1 VAAQTRA
8 FLFSDLRG
16 YSAYTEAHG
25 DHDARELL
33 HAYRGAVREVIAS
46 FDGSE
51 IRTEGDSFY
60 VVFAS
65 VSNAVQAGLGIAAAA
80 DRVSTEQPARPVR
93 VGVGIHAGEV
103 EDSDEGIVSSAVN
116 IAARICALAEAGEV
130 LVSDTVRSL
139 TRGYLDVGFVAR
151 GDRRLKGIAEPI
163 RLYRVTGSPA
173 DGIPRGG
180 GRPTRRW
187 PMVSIVGIGAGI
199 VLAAAAVIAGTLMN
213 ESVARSSGSASPGAG
228 SSNLTLPSASLAAS
242 VAGSGDSGFTAEE
255 RALIDRLP
263 SAVTTAC
270 VSADPD
276 EIPTFQSGIDR
287 PIPLPYN
294 AALRCHV
301 SGGLNAFFFATTPAP
316 PPALRSSVPETTL
329 FGYAGRRGVDEGTCD
344 GSGIGTAVDRWSF
357 GDAEGWILCG
367 DDIFWTYD
375 GTNILGR
382 ANGGRDASVTMA
394 WWRDNAR
401 FPAE

>member
-1 VAAQTRA
+1 VSAQTRA

-33 HAYRGAVREVIAS
+33 RAYRDAVRKVIAS

-65 VSNAVQAGLGIAAAA
+65 VSNAVKAGLGIVEAA
-80 DRVSTEQPARPVR
+80 DRISMEQPARPVR

-116 IAARICALAEAGEV
+116 IAARICALAEAGDV

-139 TRGYLDVGFVAR
+139 TRGYLDVGFAPR
-151 GDRRLKGIAEPI
+151 GERRLKGIAEPI
-163 RLYRVTGSPA
+163 RLYRVTGTPA
-173 DGIPRGG
+173 DGI
-180 GRPTRRW
+180 GRVGRWPTRRW
-187 PMVSIVGIGAGI
+187 QMVSIVGIGAGI
-199 VLAAAAVIAGTLMN
+199 ALAAAAVIGSTLMN
-213 ESVARSSGSASPGAG
+213 ESAARSPGNASPDPG
-228 SSNLTLPSASLAAS
+228 SSNVTSPTASLAAS
-242 VAGSGDSGFTAEE
+242 LAASGDSTFTAAEQ
-255 RALIDRLP
+255 ALIDRLP
-263 SAVTTAC
+263 SAVTAAC

-276 EIPTFQSGIDR
+276 EIPMFQSGIDR

-329 FGYAGRRGVDEGTCD
+329 FGYAGRRGVVEGTCD
-344 GSGIGTAVDRWSF
+344 PNGVAVDRWSF